1 MLLHLH
7 HLLHSGSSK
16 FGVTRSIFSQSIRD
30 EVQYKKSPLS
40 NNAWAIYTRRLARSK
55 GRVPS
60 PLLIPRKED
69 NLLLAIFLRT
79 AQHPFLLLLSK
90 VERTRP
96 FDLAC
101 SPEYGLYVTWFP
113 RNRMS
118 RDSHVTISNH
128 LSQTTRLVFVFFRK
142 KTSLCDCP
150 NTLHKSRYL
159 AVLYRMEFFYF
170 GTKTSVLCDRLIRR
184 DKRRLFAV

>member
-16 FGVTRSIFSQSIRD
+16 FGVTRCIFGQSTWD
-30 EVQYKKSPLS
+30 EVPYKKRPPS

-69 NLLLAIFLRT
+69 NLLLAIFLWT
-79 AQHPFLLLLSK
+79 TQHPFLLLLSK
-90 VERTRP
+90 VERTRS
-96 FDLAC
+96 FDLAY
-101 SPEYGLYVTWFP
+101 SPEYGLSVTWFP

-118 RDSHVTISNH
+118 RDSHVTISRNVTNRYNFFME
-128 LSQTTRLVFVFFRK
+128 TTKRFCFYEFHELVRK
-142 KTSLCDCP
+142 
-150 NTLHKSRYL
+150 
-159 AVLYRMEFFYF
+159 
-170 GTKTSVLCDRLIRR
+170 
-184 DKRRLFAV
+184 